1 VARFFQSG
9 AGAELI
15 VGKTGITEFDF
26 SPRDNQSV
34 PAAAA
39 YLESLNPEQRRA
51 VEHGT
56 AGPGPFAPLLVIA
69 GAGSGKTN
77 TLAHRVA
84 HLIVGGADPRRI
96 LLMTFSR
103 RAASEMTKR
112 VERIARKVLGDNAGV
127 MTDALAW
134 AGTFHGIGARLL
146 RDYAEQIGL
155 DSAFTIHDREDS
167 ADLIN
172 LIRHQKGFSKTKER
186 FPTKGTCLAIYS
198 RCVNAEVAIEQ
209 VLGSSFPWC
218 AGWAAELKELFAAYV
233 EAKQAQNVLDYDD
246 LLLYWAQTM
255 SDPALASDIGGRFDH
270 VLVDEYQDTNR
281 LQSSIL
287 LALKPGGHGL
297 TVVGDDAQ
305 SIYSFRAATV
315 RNILDFPSQFSPPAD
330 IITLDR
336 NYRST
341 QTILAAAN
349 GVIDL
354 ARERFTKNLWTDR
367 TSGEKPQLVTVR
379 DEADQARC
387 IVERV
392 LENRE
397 SGTLLKQQA
406 VLFRTSSHSGPLEVE
421 LTRRNIPFVK
431 FGGLKFLDA
440 AHIKDMLALLR
451 FVENPRD
458 RVAGFRLMHLIPGVG
473 PTSAQRVL
481 DLMADA
487 ADPIAALTDAPA
499 PPRAGDDWRMFIA
512 AVADIGRSNWPADL
526 ERARLW
532 YEPHLDRIHEDSET
546 RRADL
551 IQLEQIASGY
561 PSRERFLTELTLD
574 PPDATSDQAGVPLLD
589 EDYLIL
595 STIHSAKGQ
604 EWKSVYVLNVVDGCM
619 PSDLGTGT
627 SAEIEEERRLLYV
640 AMTRAKDDLHLMVP
654 QRFFT
659 HGQKARGDRHVYASR
674 TRFIP
679 ERLLGL
685 FEKTVWPLA
694 VPGAARA
701 ASAGPRIDVGARMRG
716 MWS

>member
-1 VARFFQSG
+1 
-9 AGAELI
+9 
-15 VGKTGITEFDF
+15 
-26 SPRDNQSV
+26 
-34 PAAAA
+34 
-39 YLESLNPEQRRA
+39 
-51 VEHGT
+51 
-56 AGPGPFAPLLVIA
+56 
-69 GAGSGKTN
+69 
-77 TLAHRVA
+77 
-84 HLIVGGADPRRI
+84 
-96 LLMTFSR
+96 M
-103 RAASEMTKR
+103 
-112 VERIARKVLGDNAGV
+112 
-127 MTDALAW
+127 
-134 AGTFHGIGARLL
+134 
-146 RDYAEQIGL
+146 
-155 DSAFTIHDREDS
+155 
-167 ADLIN
+167 
-172 LIRHQKGFSKTKER
+172 
-186 FPTKGTCLAIYS
+186 
-198 RCVNAEVAIEQ
+198 
-209 VLGSSFPWC
+209 
-218 AGWAAELKELFAAYV
+218 
-233 EAKQAQNVLDYDD
+233 LDYDD

-255 SDPALASDIGGRFDH
+255 NDPDLAGDIGGRFDH

-287 LALKPGGHGL
+287 LALKPEGHGL

-315 RNILDFPSQFSPPAD
+315 RNILDFPGQFSPSAD

-349 GVIDL
+349 GVIEL

-367 TSGEKPQLVTVR
+367 TSGIKPRLVTTR

-473 PTSAQRVL
+473 PASAQKAL
-481 DLMADA
+481 DTMAGSP
-487 ADPIAALTDAPA
+487 DPIAALRLAPV
-499 PPRAGDDWRMFIA
+499 PPRAGDDWTHFTGAI
-512 AVADIGRSNWPADL
+512 VDIRRSEWPADI

-532 YEPHLDRIHEDSET
+532 YEPHLDRIHEDAET

-619 PSDLGTGT
+619 PSDLGAGT
-627 SAEIEEERRLLYV
+627 SAELEEERRLLYV

-659 HGQKARGDRHVYASR
+659 HGQSAQGDRHVYASR

-679 ERLLGL
+679 DRLLNL

-694 VPGAARA
+694 TTGAAARA
-701 ASAGPRIDVGARMRG
+701 ASSGPRIDVGARMRG
-716 MWS
+716 MWR

>member
-1 VARFFQSG
+1 
-9 AGAELI
+9 
-15 VGKTGITEFDF
+15 
-26 SPRDNQSV
+26 V
-34 PAAAA
+34 PAAAP

-51 VEHGT
+51 VEHG
-56 AGPGPFAPLLVIA
+56 ASGEGPFAPLLVIA

-84 HLIVGGADPRRI
+84 HLIVNGADPRRI

-103 RAASEMTKR
+103 RAASEMAKR
-112 VERIARKVLGDNAGV
+112 VERIARKVIGDNAGL
-127 MTDALAW
+127 MTDALTW

-146 RDYAEQIGL
+146 REYADRIGL
-155 DSAFTIHDREDS
+155 DPAFTIHDREDS
-167 ADLIN
+167 ADLMN
-172 LIRHQKGFSKTKER
+172 LIRHEQGLSKTENR
-186 FPTKGTCLAIYS
+186 FPAKGTCLAIYS
-198 RCVNAEVAIEQ
+198 RCINAENPMEQ
-209 VLGSSFPWC
+209 VLGASFPWC
-218 AGWAAELKELFAAYV
+218 SGWAAELKELFAAYV
-233 EAKQAQNVLDYDD
+233 EAKQRQNVLDYDD

-287 LALKPGGHGL
+287 LTLKPEGNGL

-315 RNILDFPSQFSPPAD
+315 RNILDFPGKFSPPAD

-367 TSGEKPQLVTVR
+367 TSGTKPGLVVVR

-387 IVERV
+387 IAERI

-397 SGTLLKQQA
+397 TGTLLKHQA

-440 AHIKDMLALLR
+440 AHVKDMLALLR

-473 PTSAQRVL
+473 PASAQRAL
-481 DLMADA
+481 DHMADA
-487 ADPIAALTDAPA
+487 ADPVAALADAPV
-499 PPRAGDDWRMFIA
+499 PPRAGEDWLTFVD
-512 AVADIGRSNWPADL
+512 AVTDISDSNWPADL

-532 YEPHLDRIHEDSET
+532 YEPHLDRIHEDCET

-604 EWKSVYVLNVVDGCM
+604 EWKSVFVLNVVDGCM
-619 PSDLGTGT
+619 PSDLGAGT

-640 AMTRAKDDLHLMVP
+640 AMTRARDDLHLMVP

-659 HGQKARGDRHVYASR
+659 HGQHTKGDRHVYAAR

-679 ERLLGL
+679 SALLRL
-685 FEKTVWPLA
+685 FEQSIWPLA
-694 VPGAARA
+694 A
-701 ASAGPRIDVGARMRG
+701 ASPAAHAASQGPRIDVGARMRR
-716 MWS
+716 MWR

>member
-1 VARFFQSG
+1 
-9 AGAELI
+9 
-15 VGKTGITEFDF
+15 
-26 SPRDNQSV
+26 V

-51 VEHGT
+51 VEHGARG
-56 AGPGPFAPLLVIA
+56 AGPCPPLLVIA

-84 HLIVGGADPRRI
+84 HLIVEGADPRRI

-112 VERIARKVLGDNAGV
+112 VERIARKVMGDKSGI

-146 RDYAEQIGL
+146 REYADRIGL
-155 DSAFTIHDREDS
+155 DPAFTIHDREDS
-167 ADLIN
+167 ADLMN
-172 LIRHQKGFSKTKER
+172 LVRHEKGYSKTKSR

-198 RCVNAEVAIEQ
+198 RCVNAETAIEQ
-209 VLGSSFPWC
+209 VLGAAFPWC

-233 EAKQAQNVLDYDD
+233 EAKQKQGVLDYDD
-246 LLLYWAQTM
+246 LLLYWAQTV
-255 SDPALASDIGGRFDH
+255 SDAELASEIGGRFDH

-315 RNILDFPSQFSPPAD
+315 RNILDFPGQFSPSAG

-341 QTILAAAN
+341 QAILAAAN

-354 ARERFTKNLWTDR
+354 AKERFTKNLWTDR
-367 TSGEKPQLVTVR
+367 TSGAKPQLVTVR

-406 VLFRTSSHSGPLEVE
+406 VLFRTSSHSGPLEIE

-451 FVENPRD
+451 FAENPRD

-473 PTSAQRVL
+473 PASAQRVL
-481 DLMADA
+481 DQMADA
-487 ADPIAALTDAPA
+487 ADPLKALARAPA
-499 PPRAGDDWRMFIA
+499 PPRAGEDWKNFVA
-512 AVADIGRSNWPADL
+512 AVADIRRGSWPAEL

-532 YEPHLDRIHEDSET
+532 YEPHLDRIHEDAET

-551 IQLEQIASGY
+551 IQLQQIAGGY

-604 EWKSVYVLNVVDGCM
+604 EWKSVFVLNAVDGCM
-619 PSDLGTGT
+619 PSDLGAGT
-627 SAEIEEERRLLYV
+627 SAELEEERRLLYV
-640 AMTRAKDDLHLMVP
+640 AMTRAKDDLQLLVP

-659 HGQKARGDRHVYASR
+659 HGQHAHGDRHVYASR

-679 ERLLGL
+679 VSLLGL
-685 FEKTVWPLA
+685 FEKTVWPQVA
-694 VPGAARA
+694 ANAAARV
-701 ASAGPRIDVGARMRG
+701 ASQGPRIDVGARMRR
-716 MWS
+716 MWR

>member
-1 VARFFQSG
+1 MLADT
-9 AGAELI
+9 
-15 VGKTGITEFDF
+15 KD
-26 SPRDNQSV
+26 
-34 PAAAA
+34 A
-39 YLESLNPEQRRA
+39 YLDTLNPQQRRA
-51 VEHGT
+51 VEHGVGPT
-56 AGPGPFAPLLVIA
+56 ATIGPPLLVIA

-84 HLIVGGADPRRI
+84 HLIVRGADPRRI

-103 RAASEMTKR
+103 RAASEMTRR
-112 VERIARKVLGDNAGV
+112 VERIARRVLGDNAGV
-127 MTDALAW
+127 MTDALSW

-146 RDYAEQIGL
+146 REYSERIGL
-155 DSAFTIHDREDS
+155 DPAFTIHDREDS
-167 ADLIN
+167 ADLVN
-172 LIRHQKGFSKTKER
+172 LVRHDLGFSRTESR

-198 RCVNAEVAIEQ
+198 RCVNAETPIEQ
-209 VLGSSFPWC
+209 VLGQFFPWC
-218 AGWAAELKELFAAYV
+218 SGWAAELKQLFAAYV
-233 EAKQAQNVLDYDD
+233 EAKQQQNVLDYDD
-246 LLLYWAQTM
+246 LLLYWAQM
-255 SDPALASDIGGRFDH
+255 VSDPALAEEIGGRFDH
-270 VLVDEYQDTNR
+270 VMVDEYQDTNR

-315 RNILDFPSQFSPPAD
+315 RNILDFPDQFNPKAEVV
-330 IITLDR
+330 TLDR

-341 QTILAAAN
+341 QPVLSAAN
-349 GVIDL
+349 GVIGL
-354 ARERFTKNLWTDR
+354 AKERFTKNLWTDK
-367 TSGEKPQLVTVR
+367 TSTRKPQLVAVR
-379 DEADQARC
+379 DEGDQARY
-387 IVERV
+387 IVEQV

-397 SGTLLKQQA
+397 EGARLKDQA
-406 VLFRTSSHSGPLEVE
+406 VLFRTSSHSGPLEIE

-440 AHIKDMLALLR
+440 AHVKDMLALLR

-458 RVAGFRLMHLIPGVG
+458 RVAGFRVLHLLPGVG
-473 PTSAQRVL
+473 PASAQRVL
-481 DLMADA
+481 DCMAET
-487 ADPIAALTDAPA
+487 ADPVSALCNLPS
-499 PPRAGDDWRMFIA
+499 PPRAGEDWQAFVRAIKDLRYSEWP
-512 AVADIGRSNWPADL
+512 VDI

-532 YEPHLDRIHEDSET
+532 YEPHLDRIHEDAEV

-604 EWKSVYVLNVVDGCM
+604 EWKSVFVLNVVDGCM
-619 PSDLGTGT
+619 PSDLGAGT
-627 SAEIEEERRLLYV
+627 SAELEEERRLLYV
-640 AMTRAKDDLHLMVP
+640 AMTRSKDDLHLMVP

-659 HGQKARGDRHVYASR
+659 HGQNARGDRHVYASR

-679 ERLLGL
+679 ETLLPM
-685 FEKTVWPLA
+685 FDRTAWPLA
-694 VPGAARA
+694 TAAQ
-701 ASAGPRIDVGARMRG
+701 ASPANRTPQMDIRSRMRG
-716 MWS
+716 MWR

>member
-1 VARFFQSG
+1 
-9 AGAELI
+9 
-15 VGKTGITEFDF
+15 
-26 SPRDNQSV
+26 V

-51 VEHGT
+51 VEHGA

-84 HLIVGGADPRRI
+84 HLIVNGADPRRI

-112 VERIARKVLGDNAGV
+112 VERIARKVMGDNAGI

-146 RDYAEQIGL
+146 RDHADQIGL
-155 DSAFTIHDREDS
+155 DPGFTIHDREDS

-172 LIRHQKGFSKTKER
+172 LIRHEKGFSKTENR
-186 FPTKGTCLAIYS
+186 FPTKGTCISIYS
-198 RCVNAEVAIEQ
+198 RCVNAEAAIEQ
-209 VLGSSFPWC
+209 VLGASFSWC
-218 AGWAAELKELFAAYV
+218 SGWADELKELFAAYV
-233 EAKQAQNVLDYDD
+233 EAKQRQNVLDYDD

-255 SDPALASDIGGRFDH
+255 SDPALAEEIGGRFDH

-315 RNILDFPSQFSPPAD
+315 RNILDFPHQFSPPAS

-341 QTILAAAN
+341 QPILAAAN

-367 TSGEKPQLVTVR
+367 TSGAKPQLVAVR

-387 IVERV
+387 IVERI

-406 VLFRTSSHSGPLEVE
+406 VLFRTSSHGGPLEVE

-473 PTSAQRVL
+473 SISAQRVL
-481 DLMADA
+481 DHMAGS
-487 ADPIAALTDAPA
+487 ADPIAALATAPC
-499 PPRAGDDWRMFIA
+499 PPRAGGDWKMFIA

-532 YEPHLDRIHEDSET
+532 YEPHLDRIHEDAET

-604 EWKSVYVLNVVDGCM
+604 EWKSVFLLNVVDGCM

-627 SAEIEEERRLLYV
+627 TAEIEEERRLLYV
-640 AMTRAKDDLHLMVP
+640 AMTRAKDDLHLVVP

-659 HGQKARGDRHVYASR
+659 HGQRAQGDRHVYASR

-679 ERLLGL
+679 DHLLSL
-685 FEKTVWPLA
+685 FEKTVWPPA
-694 VPGAARA
+694 VAARDVRP
-701 ASAGPRIDVGARMRG
+701 ASQGPRIDVGARMRG
-716 MWS
+716 MWR